1 MDYGKAIGVEFRGTK
16 EITHKGQ
23 PARSVM
29 ASRSYLTDPIDLW
42 DALTNPERIPRWFLP
57 ITGDLRAGGEYQFE
71 GHAGGTIT
79 RCDPPEA
86 LEATW
91 EYGENKTWITV
102 ILIPEGQGT
111 KLTLDHVMLKDDDG
125 EAHWKQYGP
134 GATGV
139 GWELSFRALG
149 YHIAKGGIAINP
161 EENEAWMVSGA
172 GKAFVR
178 TAAKRWGEAHID
190 SGESADIARG
200 MADLTAKFYTG
211 E

>member
-1 MDYGKAIGVEFRGTK
+1 MDYGKSIGVEFRGIK
-16 EITHKGQ
+16 DITHKGQ
-23 PARSVM
+23 PARSVT
-29 ASRSYLTDPIDLW
+29 ASRLYLTEALDLW

-57 ITGDLRAGGEYQFE
+57 ITGDLRAGGQYQFQ

-79 RCDPPEA
+79 RCKAPEV

-91 EYGENKTWITV
+91 EYGENTSWITV
-102 ILIPEGQGT
+102 TLIAEGPDT
-111 KLTLDHVMLKDDDG
+111 KLTLEHVMLKDDDG

-139 GWELSFRALG
+139 GWELSFLALG
-149 YHIAKGGIAINP
+149 YHVTKGGIKIDP
-161 EENEAWMVSGA
+161 QENEAWMVSDA
-172 GKAFVR
+172 GKAFIR
-178 TAAKRWGEAHID
+178 TAAKGWGEAHIH